1 MQWEYNIVERELNK
15 YQLNDLGKEGWEL
28 VGFNQLAEP
37 SDDGT
42 HVFVFKRSLGSKVK
56 TKKIDPLDEDIIL
69 NSPAMTAEVR
79 AAMLK
84 PQDSDL

>member
-1 MQWEYNIVERELNK
+1 MQWEYNIVERELDK

-28 VGFNQLAEP
+28 VGFNKLAEP
-37 SDDGT
+37 SKDGT

-56 TKKIDPLDEDIIL
+56 TKKIDHLDEVVVL
-69 NSPAMTAEVR
+69 NSPAVTDEVR

-84 PQDSDL
+84 APDSDL